1 MAMVENGLSE
11 EDAQKKIWMFD
22 KFGLLFKGRKAKI
35 DSHQEP
41 FAHSAPGNI
50 PDTFEDAVNILSPS
64 AIIGVAGAGRLFTP
78 SVIKAMSCNICIK
91 QSYSSG

>member
-50 PDTFEDAVNILSPS
+50 PDTFEDAVNILRPS
-64 AIIGVAGAGRLFTP
+64 AIIGVAGAGRLFTS
-78 SVIKAMSCNICIK
+78 SVIKAMACNICIK